1 MDYYY
6 QLYISNPATGAMER
20 FIVRDREEAGQ
31 LQAKA
36 QEYGYYASQPVEF
49 YPLDKYSGLASVFQ
63 KLGVREKT

>member
-20 FIVRDREEAGQ
+20 FILRDREEAGQ
-31 LQAKA
+31 LQTKA
-36 QEYGYYASQPVEF
+36 EDYGYYASEPVEF
-49 YPLDKYSGLASVFQ
+49 QPLDKYSGLASVFQ